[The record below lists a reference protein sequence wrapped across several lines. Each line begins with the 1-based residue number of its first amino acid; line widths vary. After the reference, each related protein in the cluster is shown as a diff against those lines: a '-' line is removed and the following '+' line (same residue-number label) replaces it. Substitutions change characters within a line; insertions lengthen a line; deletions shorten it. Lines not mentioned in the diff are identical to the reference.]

1 MSVPSIMMLPRS
13 GLSSPISALRNTDL
27 PVPEGP
33 SMTETSPAGMVRVTS
48 PQISCLPKDFVRS
61 VTSIC
66 VPIPTLVPLPSL
78 LPCLARRT
86 RLPAVN
92 NDYSRVKLR
101 GPALTHPRHPV
112 IRCTPVPVR
121 HPRATCRRCDPP
133 HVPDMQTTAAPH
145 LRDGRRRR
153 VQREVT

>member
-66 VPIPTLVPLPSL
+66 VPIPTLFPLPSL

-86 RLPAVN
+86 RFPAVN

-101 GPALTHPRHPV
+101 GPPLTHPPAPSDSV
-112 IRCTPVPVR
+112 Y
-121 HPRATCRRCDPP
+121 TCSGSSP
-133 HVPDMQTTAAPH
+133 
-145 LRDGRRRR
+145 
-153 VQREVT
+153 

>member
-66 VPIPTLVPLPSL
+66 VPIPTSSLSRRCCCASRAAQVSPS
-78 LPCLARRT
+78 P
-86 RLPAVN
+86 N

-101 GPALTHPRHPV
+101 GRS
-112 IRCTPVPVR
+112 
-121 HPRATCRRCDPP
+121 
-133 HVPDMQTTAAPH
+133 
-145 LRDGRRRR
+145 
-153 VQREVT
+153 